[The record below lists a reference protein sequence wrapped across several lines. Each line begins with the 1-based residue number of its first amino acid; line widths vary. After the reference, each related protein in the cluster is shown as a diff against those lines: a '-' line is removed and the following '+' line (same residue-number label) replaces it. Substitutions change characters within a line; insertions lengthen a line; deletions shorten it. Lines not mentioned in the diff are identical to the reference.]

1 MRGLTDIK
9 MIVVEESSYFDTSQI
24 QGARETIEI
33 LGKIKSNNCTV
44 RIPPGTR
51 PMDPMDQIKAE
62 PEDKCIY
69 KRMFLSYKTGL
80 DKIYTHKEI
89 QLQKSMSKG
98 MKRYCQRRKKEEEKS
113 K

>member
-1 MRGLTDIK
+1 
-9 MIVVEESSYFDTSQI
+9 MIVADESSYFDTSQI
-24 QGARETIEI
+24 QEARETVERYWA
-33 LGKIKSNNCTV
+33 KSDPTIVLCST
-44 RIPPGTR
+44 PAR
-51 PMDPMDQIKAE
+51 PMDLMDQIKAE

-80 DKIYTHKEI
+80 GKIYTHKEI

-98 MKRYCQRRKKEEEKS
+98 MKRYWQRRKKEEEKS

>member
-1 MRGLTDIK
+1 

-24 QGARETIEI
+24 HGARETIERYWA
-33 LGKIKSNNCTV
+33 KS
-44 RIPPGTR
+44 
-51 PMDPMDQIKAE
+51 DPTIVLCSTPARLMDQIKAE

-80 DKIYTHKEI
+80 GKIYTHKEI

-98 MKRYCQRRKKEEEKS
+98 MKRYWQRRKKEEEKP